1 MPKVKVRERKKVLP
15 KRLAPAYKVADNIC
29 ELIGDTPMVRLNRVV
44 PSEAATVYAK
54 LEMFNPCASVKD
66 RIALSMIE
74 AAEKAGL
81 IEPGKSV
88 IVEPTSG
95 NTGIGLAMVCAAKG
109 YRCIIVMPETMSL
122 ERRYILESF
131 GAEIVLTA
139 GVEGMLGSI
148 RKAEEIVRTTP
159 NAFMP
164 QQFTNPANPEVHRK
178 TTAEEIWRQTNGE
191 VDIVVATV
199 GTGGTITGVG
209 EVLKKRKPSIRII
222 AVEPA
227 GSPVLSGGQPGPHRI
242 QGIGAGFIPE
252 VLNLSVIDEVRTV
265 TDEEAY
271 AMTKRLAQEEGL
283 FVGISSGA
291 AAVVA
296 VQVAQEVEPDQFIV
310 TIFPDTGERYFSLE
324 AFFQV

>member
-1 MPKVKVRERKKVLP
+1 MPKVRVRERKKVLP
-15 KRLAPAYKVADNIC
+15 RRLAPAYKVADNIC

-122 ERRYILESF
+122 ERRYILVSF
-131 GAEIVLTA
+131 GVEIVLTP

-199 GTGGTITGVG
+199 GTGVKDGDQLVT
-209 EVLKKRKPSIRII
+209 VLKQLLEGAQLLGRFHEKLRRAMQSVCHGIKGFRPI
-222 AVEPA
+222 AMPTQKPA
-227 GSPVLSGGQPGPHRI
+227 GFFGQASLGVLQKMLP
-242 QGIGAGFIPE
+242 
-252 VLNLSVIDEVRTV
+252 
-265 TDEEAY
+265 
-271 AMTKRLAQEEGL
+271 RLFTQAHCPPPRD
-283 FVGISSGA
+283 SN
-291 AAVVA
+291 
-296 VQVAQEVEPDQFIV
+296 
-310 TIFPDTGERYFSLE
+310 
-324 AFFQV
+324 